1 MIFNEGR
8 LSELNEK
15 YKEMISQNPEWEKT
29 AERRNRQHVIGVQTF
44 GKKIGYDFPD
54 HDADK
59 FNTLYI
65 PYVLISMGYNPDYKD
80 YINAKKKEDP
90 DMDPFMRWASFSHIT
105 NNRHH
110 PEAWDIE
117 SATLIEKDRESE
129 QIIDATKMEDIYI
142 IEMCCDWASVGAE
155 NGNSPQSWFALKNGK
170 KWKFTEEQ
178 EDLIWKTL
186 EEIWPGGRKETAEIK
201 HKERYFN
208 DVVWEQLNQMWDDYN
223 KNKGDTLIES
233 YDFGGLENAFQLFSQ
248 EKNKI
253 SDVVGTLKQ
262 RNYEPTVS
270 LPGVGSL
277 QALSFLFSPA
287 VTSYV
292 LNLLDSITTNSYSIT
307 GSEAMI
313 KSMNLDKVEF
323 GKNYGTKAKITSNFA
338 NGILK
343 SLDNVNQSK
352 LKNKILLVSKFIK
365 DLKRHAKTISDK
377 AEKEKYIEDVKAFI
391 KVIGIVKNIIDNR
404 SNFINVLQKT
414 LLLQESEQ
422 EITSDTF
429 LNIYEGI

>member
-1 MIFNEGR
+1 MIFNEER
-8 LSELNEK
+8 LSELDKK
-15 YKEMISQNPEWEKT
+15 YKGMISQNPEWEKI
-29 AERRNRQHVIGVQTF
+29 ANKRNRQHVIGVRTF
-44 GKKIGYDFPD
+44 ANKIGHDFPE

-59 FNTLYI
+59 FTSLCV
-65 PYVLISMGYNPDYKD
+65 PYVLISMGYNPDFKAD
-80 YINAKKKEDP
+80 INAKKKEDP
-90 DMDPFMRWASFSHIT
+90 DMDPYMRSAWVSHFS
-105 NNRHH
+105 NNKHH

-117 SATLIEKDRESE
+117 TALLTEKDKKNEKP
-129 QIIDATKMEDIYI
+129 IDATKMEDIYI

-155 NGNSPQSWFALKNGK
+155 NGNSPQSWFTINNGK

-178 EDLIWKTL
+178 EDLIWRTL
-186 EEIWPGGRKETAEIK
+186 EELWPGGSKETAEIK

-208 DVVWEQLNQMWDDYN
+208 DTIWKQLNQMWDDYN
-223 KNKGDTLIES
+223 KNKVSVLEESFSFSDIE
-233 YDFGGLENAFQLFSQ
+233 GAIQLFSQ
-248 EKNKI
+248 EKNKFT
-253 SDVVGTLKQ
+253 DVVGTLNQ
-262 RNYEPTVS
+262 RGYEPTVS

-277 QALSFLFSPA
+277 QALSFLFSPS
-287 VTSYV
+287 VTNYV
-292 LNLLDSITTNSYSIT
+292 LNLLDSVINKSYAIT
-307 GSEAMI
+307 GSEAMV

-377 AEKEKYIEDVKAFI
+377 IEKEKYIEDVKAFI
-391 KVIGIVKNIIDNR
+391 KVIGIIKNIIINR
-404 SNFINVLQKT
+404 NNFINVLQKT
-414 LLLQESEQ
+414 LLLQESAQ
-422 EITSDTF
+422 EIISDTF

>member
-1 MIFNEGR
+1 
-8 LSELNEK
+8 
-15 YKEMISQNPEWEKT
+15 
-29 AERRNRQHVIGVQTF
+29 
-44 GKKIGYDFPD
+44 
-54 HDADK
+54 
-59 FNTLYI
+59 
-65 PYVLISMGYNPDYKD
+65 
-80 YINAKKKEDP
+80 
-90 DMDPFMRWASFSHIT
+90 
-105 NNRHH
+105 
-110 PEAWDIE
+110 
-117 SATLIEKDRESE
+117 
-129 QIIDATKMEDIYI
+129 
-142 IEMCCDWASVGAE
+142 
-155 NGNSPQSWFALKNGK
+155 
-170 KWKFTEEQ
+170 
-178 EDLIWKTL
+178 
-186 EEIWPGGRKETAEIK
+186 
-201 HKERYFN
+201 
-208 DVVWEQLNQMWDDYN
+208 MWDDYN

-391 KVIGIVKNIIDNR
+391 KVIGIVKNIINNR